1 MRKFPSSLKAPLLL
15 FPLFL
20 LFSCSEKLVRV
31 QPYEREYFAQD
42 KMLFEPV
49 DSAAEQEGHVFLIR
63 EASAGGESSFQGGCG
78 CR

>member
-1 MRKFPSSLKAPLLL
+1 MRIILLVLSSYLLL
-15 FPLFL
+15 
-20 LFSCSEKLVRV
+20 SACSEKLVRV

-42 KMLFEPV
+42 KMLIEPV
-49 DSAAEQEGHVFLIR
+49 ESEAEQEGHVFLIR